1 MEIDYEKDLNPDQ
14 LAAVMAPPDRPAL
27 VLAGAGSGKTRT
39 LTYRVAWL
47 ISECGIPPRRLL
59 LLTFTNKAAAQMLER
74 IESLTGVSAREFWG
88 GTFHSVG
95 CRFLRIHAEKIGLDS
110 NFTIL
115 DAEDAEKLLKNTVE
129 AAFPKFFSIKSN
141 PRSGLLFEIISFARN
156 TRTSIAE
163 AMMGKFSWIETPS
176 EAISQIA
183 EAYKNAKRQSNCCDF
198 DDMLELWLE
207 LLQKNFDVLENYR
220 ARFKNILVD
229 EYQDTNKLQSEIL
242 DLLADRGQISAVG
255 DDAQCIYSWR
265 GAEIDNIL
273 TFKDRYPAANIYKIE
288 RNYRSSAQILRF
300 ANAILEQMPTSDDY
314 RKVLIPAKE
323 GFHKPVILSVLDGA
337 AQGRIVCELIREVVS
352 DGVHDYSDIAVLYRS
367 HFQAMDLQLQ
377 LQYKNIPFVITSGL
391 KFFEQAHIKDVI
403 AQIKFAANQKDFVS
417 FRRFVCF
424 MDKIGEKTARKIYDT
439 AAQISQKRGISV
451 AEALADKSVTAKV
464 PLISREMFARMAKSV
479 AEISKSVS
487 AASGAHGAAGRGDS
501 EGDAEKSSPKPDWQ
515 MNFFDS
521 LDGAHAF
528 AGGEHSHAQAASAN
542 ARTASAPQN
551 SPSEKLP
558 EDIVKEVCSGWYKEA
573 MMVTY
578 EDYPERAKDFDSL
591 AEYASRYRDFEEF
604 LANAALEVS
613 ADQQQEGDSS
623 ERVRLMTVHQAKGL
637 EFPVVFVIGASDGL
651 FPTKRS
657 IDDGDVDEE
666 RRLFYVAATR
676 AMEYLVITCP
686 KVGLVAGEL
695 QMRPKSRFI
704 DTVSGELFTN
714 QI

>member
-47 ISECGIPPRRLL
+47 ISECAIAPRRLL

-95 CRFLRIHAEKIGLDS
+95 CRFLRIYAEKIGLDS

-129 AAFPKFFSIKSN
+129 AAFPKFFSVKSN
-141 PRSGLLFEIISFARN
+141 PRSGLLFEIISFACN

-163 AMMGKFSWIETPS
+163 TMMGKFSWIETPS
-176 EAISQIA
+176 ETISQIA

-207 LLQKNFDVLENYR
+207 LLQKNPDVLESCR

-229 EYQDTNKLQSEIL
+229 EYQDTNKLQSDIL
-242 DLLADRGQISAVG
+242 DMLADRGQISAVG

-273 TFKDRYPAANIYKIE
+273 TFKSRYPAANIYKIE
-288 RNYRSSAQILRF
+288 RNYRSSAQILSF

-314 RKVLIPAKE
+314 RKVLIPAKD
-323 GFHKPVILSVLDGA
+323 GFHKPVVLSVLDGS

-439 AAQISQKRGISV
+439 AAQIAQKRGVSV
-451 AEALADKSVTAKV
+451 AEALADKSVAAKV
-464 PLISREMFARMAKSV
+464 PPISREMFARMAKSV
-479 AEISKSVS
+479 AEISKSVAS
-487 AASGAHGAAGRGDS
+487 ASGARRAEESGESGRGDS
-501 EGDAEKSSPKPDWQ
+501 EKSSAKHDWQ
-515 MNFFDS
+515 MNFFES

-528 AGGEHSHAQAASAN
+528 PTDAERAQTVSAGGKAASAPKI
-542 ARTASAPQN
+542 SAA
-551 SPSEKLP
+551 EKLP

-573 MMVTY
+573 MMVAY

-613 ADQQQEGDSS
+613 ADRQQEGDSS

-651 FPTKRS
+651 FPSKRS

-704 DTVSGELFTN
+704 DTVSGELFTS